1 MADGR
6 GGQNPEQEPRGAAG
20 GDDVVDD
27 SILEEGAVVFRGYVI
42 AHINTEEP
50 SRHVTSEDLGG
61 RPDEQQDPQVKEVVE
76 QLRKIADSLNRN
88 AELQRLINQVQGNCV
103 QDVFMAVARNIFA
116 DGINWGR
123 VVALFHLACKLIHK
137 AITANH
143 LENIQMIIS
152 WVLQVI
158 REQVYSWLVAQGG
171 WVRGGDPWF
180 LSMEDSSHGSI
191 SSIGGSLCLLPEST
205 IKTSDLTTKTAVPSS
220 GYRRLVRKSV
230 TPQPPS
236 H

>member
-1 MADGR
+1 MTCSTSCDA
-6 GGQNPEQEPRGAAG
+6 NLC
-20 GDDVVDD
+20 
-27 SILEEGAVVFRGYVI
+27 IIKLWVFFFVCYRYVI

-171 WVRGGDPWF
+171 WEGVIRGFSRWRTAAMVASVVLVVAFVYYRKVR
-180 LSMEDSSHGSI
+180 
-191 SSIGGSLCLLPEST
+191 
-205 IKTSDLTTKTAVPSS
+205 
-220 GYRRLVRKSV
+220 
-230 TPQPPS
+230 
-236 H
+236 